1 MKLAITNLDN
11 QEVGSIEL
19 SETVFGLPVRKD
31 LLALNTDA
39 LAFMKDKGMI
49 VNTVADTS
57 SFRKKLKDVGFY
69 KEWKEKLGPDVWKA
83 LEDISGPL
91 T

>member
-1 MKLAITNLDN
+1 
-11 QEVGSIEL
+11 
-19 SETVFGLPVRKD
+19 
-31 LLALNTDA
+31 
-39 LAFMKDKGMI
+39 MI